1 MNRVAYQ
8 KKVIT
13 ALSWLKTQV
22 EYHNSLSLTDINH
35 GAEDFYCGLLNL
47 VYGYSLSNINIT
59 DLNAAAIDLGDEQNK
74 IAIQVTSTSALSKTK
89 YTVEKFI
96 EKELYK
102 KFDRLLILNIVKKS
116 NHEAPSIGDSEYSL
130 DTKKDILDVEDL
142 IKKITNDSDLKKLK
156 SIADF
161 LDAELCLPVQQ
172 SLPNEV
178 LTVLGIIEYIS
189 DETHEGAGNG
199 YLEEPDPD
207 KKIFKRFQE
216 HSEFLVGLYNN
227 GYIEYG
233 AVLEA
238 VKNEA
243 DFGQVKLRRAASYL
257 KDYSDSV
264 LTSCNGDPQK
274 ALDEIIDNFKVLLG
288 GNGYTF
294 DAGAAKFYVIEQ
306 LVKCNIFPFKVSA
319 VA

>member
-1 MNRVAYQ
+1 MNRIDYQ
-8 KKVIT
+8 KRIIT

-22 EYHNSLSLTDINH
+22 EYHNSLSFTDINH

-47 VYGYSLSNINIT
+47 VYGYSLKNINIT

-96 EKELYK
+96 EKGLYK
-102 KFDRLLILNIVKKS
+102 KFDKLIIINIVRKS
-116 NHEAPSIGDSEYSL
+116 NHETPAIGSSEYYL
-130 DTKKDILDVEDL
+130 DTKTDILDVEDI
-142 IKKITNDSDLKKLK
+142 IKKITNNPDLKKLK
-156 SIADF
+156 SIVDF

-178 LTVLGIIEYIS
+178 LTVLGIIEFIS
-189 DETHEGAGNG
+189 DGTHEDAGNG
-199 YLEEPDPD
+199 YLEEPDPER
-207 KKIFKRFQE
+207 KIYKRFQE
-216 HSEFLVGLYNN
+216 YSEFLVGMYNN

-238 VKNEA
+238 VKKEA
-243 DFGQVKLRRAASYL
+243 DFGQVKLRRAANYL
-257 KDYSDSV
+257 MDYSDSV
-264 LTSCNGDPQK
+264 LTECDGDPQR
-274 ALDEIIDNFKVLLG
+274 ALHEIIDTFKILLG

-306 LVKCNIFPFKVSA
+306 LVKCNIFPFKVGS

>member
-1 MNRVAYQ
+1 MNRLDYQ
-8 KKVIT
+8 KKIIT

-22 EYHNSLSLTDINH
+22 EYHNSLNLTDINH

-47 VYGYSLSNINIT
+47 VYGYSLANINIT
-59 DLNAAAIDLGDEQNK
+59 DLNAAAIDLGDEHNK
-74 IAIQVTSTSALSKTK
+74 IAIQVTSTSALKKTK

-96 EKELYK
+96 EKKLYE
-102 KFDRLLILNIVKKS
+102 KFERLLIINIVKKS
-116 NHEAPSIGDSEYSL
+116 NHEAPTIGGPEYSL
-130 DTKKDILDVEDL
+130 DTEKDIIDVEDL
-142 IKKITNDSDLKKLK
+142 IKKITYDPDLDRLK

-161 LDAELCLPVQQ
+161 LDEELFLPVQQ

-189 DETHEGAGNG
+189 DETHEDAGSG
-199 YLEEPDPD
+199 YLEAPDPE
-207 KKIFKRFQE
+207 KKIYQRFQE
-216 HSEFLVGLYNN
+216 HSEFLVGLYND

-233 AVLEA
+233 RVLEA

-264 LTSCNGDPQK
+264 LTACDGDPQT
-274 ALDEIIDNFKVLLG
+274 ALQKIIENFKLLLG
-288 GNGYTF
+288 GNGYSF
-294 DAGAAKFYVIEQ
+294 DAGAAKFYIIDQ
-306 LVKCNIFPFKVSA
+306 LVKCNIFPSKVRSLA
-319 VA
+319 

>member
-142 IKKITNDSDLKKLK
+142 IKKIANDSDLKKLK

-243 DFGQVKLRRAASYL
+243 DFGQVKLRRAANYL

-264 LTSCNGDPQK
+264 LTSCSGDPQK

-306 LVKCNIFPFKVSA
+306 LVKCNIFPFKVGA

>member
-1 MNRVAYQ
+1 MNRIDYQ
-8 KKVIT
+8 ERIIQ

-22 EYHNSLSLTDINH
+22 EFHNSLSLTDINH
-35 GAEDFYCGLLNL
+35 GAESFYCGLLNL
-47 VYGYSLSNINIT
+47 VYGYTLANINIT

-89 YTVEKFI
+89 YTVDKFI
-96 EKELYK
+96 EKGLYK

-116 NHEAPSIGDSEYSL
+116 NHEAPTIGGPEYLL

-142 IKKITNDSDLKKLK
+142 IKKISSDPDLQKLK
-156 SIADF
+156 AIAEF
-161 LDAELCLPVQQ
+161 LDAELSLPVQK

-189 DETHEGAGNG
+189 DENHEDAGNG
-199 YLEEPDPD
+199 FLEEPDPER
-207 KKIFKRFQE
+207 KIYKRFLE
-216 HSEFLVGLYNN
+216 HSEFLTGLYNN

-238 VKNEA
+238 VKKET
-243 DFGQVKLRRAASYL
+243 DFGQVRLRRAANYL
-257 KDYSDSV
+257 KDYSDSI
-264 LTSCNGDPQK
+264 LTECGGDPQE
-274 ALDEIIDNFKVLLG
+274 ALSKIIENLKSLLG
-288 GNGYTF
+288 GNGYYF

-306 LVKCNIFPFKVSA
+306 LVKCNIFPLKEESLA
-319 VA
+319 

>member
-243 DFGQVKLRRAASYL
+243 DFGQVKLRRAANYL

>member
-216 HSEFLVGLYNN
+216 YSEFLVGLYNN

>member
-1 MNRVAYQ
+1 MNRIDYQ
-8 KKVIT
+8 KKVIS
-13 ALSWLKTQV
+13 ALSWLKSQV
-22 EYHNSLSLTDINH
+22 ELHNSLSLTDINH

-47 VYGYSLSNINIT
+47 VYGYNLKNINIT
-59 DLNAAAIDLGDEQNK
+59 DQNAAAIDLGDEQNK
-74 IAIQVTSTSALSKTK
+74 IAIQVTSTSALAKTK

-116 NHEAPSIGDSEYSL
+116 NHEAPTIGCSEYNL

-142 IKKITNDSDLKKLK
+142 IKKINNDPDLTKLK
-156 SIADF
+156 TIVDF
-161 LDAELCLPVQQ
+161 LDAELSLPVQQ

-189 DETHEGAGNG
+189 DDTHENAGNG
-199 YLEEPDPD
+199 YLEEPDPE
-207 KKIFKRFQE
+207 KKIYKRFQE
-216 HSEFLVGLYNN
+216 HSEFLVGMYNT
-227 GYIEYG
+227 GYVEYG

-238 VKNEA
+238 VKKEA

-257 KDYSDSV
+257 KDYSNSV
-264 LTSCNGDPQK
+264 LTACGGDPQK
-274 ALDEIIDNFKVLLG
+274 ALDQIIENFKALLG
-288 GNGYTF
+288 NNGYTF

-306 LVKCNIFPFKVSA
+306 LVKCNIFPFKEGSLA
-319 VA
+319 

>member
-1 MNRVAYQ
+1 MNRIDLQ
-8 KKVIT
+8 KKIIL

-47 VYGYSLSNINIT
+47 TYGYSLGNINIT

-96 EKELYK
+96 EKGLYK

-116 NHEAPSIGDSEYSL
+116 VHEAPTIGGPEYFL

-142 IKKITNDSDLKKLK
+142 IKKINSDPDLRKLK
-156 SIADF
+156 VIGDF
-161 LDAELCLPVQQ
+161 LDAELSLPVQQ

-189 DETHEGAGNG
+189 DETHEGVGNG
-199 YLEEPDPD
+199 YLEEPDPE
-207 KKIFKRFQE
+207 KKIYKRFQE
-216 HSEFLVGLYNN
+216 HSDLLVGMYNN
-227 GYIEYG
+227 GYVEYG

-238 VKNEA
+238 VKKET

-257 KDYSDSV
+257 KGYSDSV
-264 LTSCNGDPQK
+264 LTEYGGDPQK
-274 ALDEIIDNFKVLLG
+274 ALHEIIDNFKLLLG

-294 DAGAAKFYVIEQ
+294 DAGAATFYVIEQ
-306 LVKCNIFPFKVSA
+306 LVKCNIFPLKEGALV
-319 VA
+319 

>member
-1 MNRVAYQ
+1 MNRVDYQ
-8 KKVIT
+8 KKIIS

-47 VYGYSLSNINIT
+47 VYGYSLGNINIT

-89 YTVEKFI
+89 YTVGKFI
-96 EKELYK
+96 EKGLYK
-102 KFDRLLILNIVKKS
+102 KFDRLLIINIVKKS
-116 NHEAPSIGDSEYSL
+116 IHETPTIGGQEYFL
-130 DTKKDILDVEDL
+130 DTKKDILDVGDL
-142 IKKITNDSDLKKLK
+142 IKEITSDPDLIKLK
-156 SIADF
+156 AIGDF

-178 LTVLGIIEYIS
+178 LTVLGLIEYIS
-189 DETHEGAGNG
+189 DETHDGAGHG
-199 YLEEPDPD
+199 YLEEPDPE
-207 KKIFKRFQE
+207 KKIYMRFQE
-216 HSEFLVGLYNN
+216 HSELLVGMYNK
-227 GYIEYG
+227 GYVEYG

-238 VKNEA
+238 VKKEA
-243 DFGQVKLRRAASYL
+243 DFGQVKLRRAANYL
-257 KDYSDSV
+257 KDYSDAV
-264 LTSCNGDPQK
+264 LTECGGDPQK
-274 ALDEIIDNFKVLLG
+274 ALDEIIENFKLLLG

-306 LVKCNIFPFKVSA
+306 LVKCNIFPLKEVSLA
-319 VA
+319 